1 MFGMKRSAKRLLVAG
16 LISLAATAAGC
27 GGGGSQEAVQT
38 NAFTM
43 RGPILELKANE
54 GRAIAVETPLHGG
67 CQDIE
72 VWQPAT
78 GKHTLLVDRREC
90 VLGVALAGDRVALI
104 QSIGNNVIVTSVHL
118 LFLASGRSAQVDSA
132 ATTGA
137 EGSDIENLHGDG
149 ALLVYNRIEVCA
161 PANWHPEV
169 VCPAGYEQGD
179 VSTDQIKL
187 ALLKPRVI
195 ATSAHELTVLAV
207 GGGRV
212 VAHLTSG
219 GLIVLAPKRA
229 PAALV
234 PHEGYRAERLVA
246 TYPYKPDQVLAAA
259 TDGRTL
265 AVLRAGALDVIPM
278 SNGHGRRTT
287 WTVPQATSYGSES
300 PIDCAVAADPSGCSA
315 TALRLTDLD
324 GTVAVFVR
332 GNRVSLLDLTSGRNV
347 VVARPKAS
355 SVDAQLEPDGLYV
368 AAGKTLTFTPRDQIE
383 RQLHR

>member
-43 RGPILELKANE
+43 RGPILSSRPT
-54 GRAIAVETPLHGG
+54 RAVRSPSRLPSTVGAKTLRSGSQQPGSTRCWSIAES
-67 CQDIE
+67 
-72 VWQPAT
+72 
-78 GKHTLLVDRREC
+78 C

-219 GLIVLAPKRA
+219 GLIVLAPKHA

-265 AVLRAGALDVIPM
+265 AVLRAGR
-278 SNGHGRRTT
+278 ST
-287 WTVPQATSYGSES
+287 
-300 PIDCAVAADPSGCSA
+300 
-315 TALRLTDLD
+315 
-324 GTVAVFVR
+324 
-332 GNRVSLLDLTSGRNV
+332 
-347 VVARPKAS
+347 
-355 SVDAQLEPDGLYV
+355 
-368 AAGKTLTFTPRDQIE
+368 
-383 RQLHR
+383 